1 MSESE
6 HVERKE
12 LLLKRLPKTGFTVN
26 DPASETLQGD
36 ASDGSESIEAAR
48 FSELRLLLLQ
58 LAPATASSG
67 GEMTASTARPVLDSV
82 ARSDT
87 AGRSG
92 LRFDRFSFEPK
103 GVEPKG
109 GGIK

>member
-36 ASDGSESIEAAR
+36 ASDGSESIEAPR
-48 FSELRLLLLQ
+48 FNELRLLLFPLGV
-58 LAPATASSG
+58 ASSG
-67 GEMTASTARPVLDSV
+67 GEMTASVYVCDSV
-82 ARSDT
+82 ASSDIL
-87 AGRSG
+87 RSG
-92 LRFDRFSFEPK
+92 LRFERFSFEPK
-103 GVEPKG
+103 GVEPNKQM
-109 GGIK
+109 KVV

>member
-36 ASDGSESIEAAR
+36 ASDGSDSIEAPR
-48 FSELRLLLLQ
+48 LSELRLLLLP
-58 LAPATASSG
+58 LGVASSG
-67 GEMTASTARPVLDSV
+67 GEITASVYVCDSV
-82 ARSDT
+82 ASSD
-87 AGRSG
+87 
-92 LRFDRFSFEPK
+92 
-103 GVEPKG
+103 
-109 GGIK
+109 I